1 MTTRRPTLTGILLLA
16 LFALPLIVDAQPRS
30 VPRVGVLS
38 PGKSPP
44 DDAFRQQERFEAGLR
59 ELGWLPGSNIV
70 IDYRYADG
78 NLDRLPG
85 LAAELVRIPVNV
97 IVARGLTIRAARE
110 ATATIPIVMAADPDP
125 VRSGFVASLARPGG
139 SITGLSTLAPDLEA
153 KQLELLRAALPSV
166 VRVGVLANANS
177 PNTEETTRLETATRA
192 LNVALTESRISR
204 AEQLAAAFAAMRQAG
219 MGAILFR
226 YDLWFID
233 PKQVAALVHQY
244 RLPTMHN
251 LRQFVEAGAL
261 ISYGV
266 DFAYLHRRVATYVD
280 KLLKGAKAADLPVE
294 QPTKFEL
301 VINMKT
307 AKALDLTISRSVLN
321 RADEVIE

>member
-1 MTTRRPTLTGILLLA
+1 MRLIGLAVVLTIGLTLASHVAEAQRPI
-16 LFALPLIVDAQPRS
+16 

-38 PGKSPP
+38 PGKPPP

-59 ELGWLPGSNIV
+59 ELGWTPGSNVV

-78 NLDRLPG
+78 NLDRLPA

-139 SITGLSTLAPDLEA
+139 NITGLSTLAPDLEA
-153 KQLELLRAALPSV
+153 KQLELLRETLPSLA
-166 VRVGVLANANS
+166 RVGVLANANS
-177 PNTEETTRLETATRA
+177 PKTEETTRLEAETRA
-192 LNVALTESRISR
+192 LHLALTESRINR
-204 AEQLAAAFAAMRQAG
+204 AEQLAPAFAAMRQAG
-219 MGAILFR
+219 MGAVLFR

-233 PKQVAALVHQY
+233 PKEVAALVRQH

-261 ISYGV
+261 VSYGV

-294 QPTKFEL
+294 QPTKFEF
-301 VINMKT
+301 VINLKT
-307 AKALDLTISRSVLN
+307 AKALGLTIPQTILLQ
-321 RADEVIE
+321 ADQVIK